1 MKLAVTSTSFCK
13 RKILLNELKN
23 IIPEVL
29 INSDLIELDGDKLIN
44 FLNNNKVEACIVGRE
59 KINRDIITRL
69 TTVKAFIKY
78 GVGFDNIDIDYAKKL
93 NIEVL
98 LQTGTN
104 KRSVAELALCF
115 LIGLAHNIFITNNFL
130 KQGNWTKDGGV
141 NLSNKIVGVVG
152 CGNTGGELIRLLS
165 NFGCTILINDIID
178 KKDFIKNEQVE
189 SKSKLILTS
198 KEQIFKECDFISLH
212 VPLNSET
219 KNLINIDNLK
229 KMKSTSFVI
238 NTSRG
243 EVLVEKDL
251 KFALLNKII
260 AGAAIDV
267 YQNEPPSDLEFLS
280 LPNLVCTPHIGGSS
294 LEASLNMGRAAIENV
309 KKYFKI

>member
-1 MKLAVTSTSFCK
+1 M
-13 RKILLNELKN
+13 
-23 IIPEVL
+23 
-29 INSDLIELDGDKLIN
+29 
-44 FLNNNKVEACIVGRE
+44 
-59 KINRDIITRL
+59 
-69 TTVKAFIKY
+69 
-78 GVGFDNIDIDYAKKL
+78 
-93 NIEVL
+93 
-98 LQTGTN
+98 
-104 KRSVAELALCF
+104 
-115 LIGLAHNIFITNNFL
+115 
-130 KQGNWTKDGGV
+130 
-141 NLSNKIVGVVG
+141 G
-152 CGNTGGELIRLLS
+152 CGNTGGELVRLLS

-189 SKSKLILTS
+189 SKSKLILAS
-198 KEQIFKECDFISLH
+198 KEKIFEESDFISLH

-267 YQNEPPSDLEFLS
+267 YQNEPPTDLELLS